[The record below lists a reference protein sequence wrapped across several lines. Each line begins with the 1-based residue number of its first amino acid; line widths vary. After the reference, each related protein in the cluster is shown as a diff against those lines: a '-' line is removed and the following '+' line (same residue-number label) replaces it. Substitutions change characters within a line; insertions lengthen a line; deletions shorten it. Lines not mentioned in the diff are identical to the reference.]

1 MGPSKRKI
9 LEVNQAKTNLCTRK
23 SFQARNQ
30 ELKRSRCS
38 LDTATKDIET
48 SEKGKSAA
56 DTQWSRTHGSEQF
69 HAIKVWENWSVV
81 CRCSVDRVDEVLG
94 SAMSISLDLARWWI
108 RKCCGPKVRGHE
120 YRLALEA
127 RTKFSLRQLCFGC
140 FHFCL
145 FFIHFARSILVG
157 HIGKVFL
164 CRTRAIVLEWLGLY
178 DIQWILEHIYTN
190 RDCEMMKPGFDRD
203 EKATNVGQRH
213 PSAARREKLYGTRWR
228 LSLPPHRLRARPS
241 RHWKHM
247 EAPCK
252 HPVKS

>member
-1 MGPSKRKI
+1 MFSRQSRWSTWKCNVNFPWPGLMVHQKVLWTKSPRPWVSSCPWGQNEVLSSPAVFNFLFVFFVPSK
-9 LEVNQAKTNLCTRK
+9 
-23 SFQARNQ
+23 
-30 ELKRSRCS
+30 
-38 LDTATKDIET
+38 
-48 SEKGKSAA
+48 
-56 DTQWSRTHGSEQF
+56 
-69 HAIKVWENWSVV
+69 
-81 CRCSVDRVDEVLG
+81 
-94 SAMSISLDLARWWI
+94 
-108 RKCCGPKVRGHE
+108 
-120 YRLALEA
+120 
-127 RTKFSLRQLCFGC
+127 CFGC

-190 RDCEMMKPGFDRD
+190 GDCEMMKPGFDRRD
-203 EKATNVGQRH
+203 EKGTNVGQMH

-228 LSLPPHRLRARPS
+228 LSLPPHRLRAQPS

-247 EAPCK
+247 EAHCK